1 MAGTRRLPGRASGR
15 PRALGELRHGERAAW
30 IALLRLVVVDVALHA
45 AGPRPSALPMT
56 LPAHSDRG
64 KQYVRGVRA
73 RGRLVALGAGERTV
87 RPVIEHAVRQPP
99 RGDRGRR
106 HARQPIGRGAEG
118 VTELALLLEHHALG
132 ALELR
137 RRPLQ
142 RRWARGPRRR
152 RLLLG
157 VGGPAQATSARPV
170 RGLWLGLDGPT
181 QTASTRSIRRRLRRA
196 LARWATAARGGRGCR
211 PDELE
216 VLALLLQL
224 VRARAGRPGLRER
237 LALLEHLDEER
248 AEKRVDD
255 LRGVVRGDHVGQPRV
270 DVQWMAARPTVP
282 DVRDRL
288 HRGARRL
295 GLMTEGAGELEPSR
309 LFEDAKRPLQRP
321 QLVEPLESD
330 LEVLLMVQLDLG
342 EVLELR
348 AAVQRHAAHDVLLL
362 DGDREFRMAGPEITD
377 PRGDRRRRP
386 AHPRQ
391 IGVT

>member
-1 MAGTRRLPGRASGR
+1 MAGTRRLPGRACGR

-56 LPAHSDRG
+56 LPAHGDRG
-64 KQYVRGVRA
+64 KQHVRGVRA
-73 RGRLVALGAGERTV
+73 RGRLVALGAGER
-87 RPVIEHAVRQPP
+87 
-99 RGDRGRR
+99 
-106 HARQPIGRGAEG
+106 
-118 VTELALLLEHHALG
+118 
-132 ALELR
+132 
-137 RRPLQ
+137 
-142 RRWARGPRRR
+142 
-152 RLLLG
+152 
-157 VGGPAQATSARPV
+157 PV
-170 RGLWLGLDGPT
+170 RGLWLGLDGPA
-181 QTASTRSIRRRLRRA
+181 QAASTRSIRRRLRRA

-295 GLMTEGAGELEPSR
+295 GPMTEGAGELEPSR
-309 LFEDAKRPLQRP
+309 LFEDAKRALQRP

-330 LEVLLMVQLDLG
+330 LE
-342 EVLELR
+342 
-348 AAVQRHAAHDVLLL
+348 A
-362 DGDREFRMAGPEITD
+362 
-377 PRGDRRRRP
+377 
-386 AHPRQ
+386 
-391 IGVT
+391 